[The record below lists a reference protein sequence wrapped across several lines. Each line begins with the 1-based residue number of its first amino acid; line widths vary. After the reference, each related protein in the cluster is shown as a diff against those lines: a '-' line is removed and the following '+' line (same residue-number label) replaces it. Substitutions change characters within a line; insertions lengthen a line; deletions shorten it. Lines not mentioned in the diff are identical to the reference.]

1 MSAPDLPA
9 DGDDV
14 EALLALNH
22 WLARRDAE
30 ARVRWMLEHVPG
42 AHALSSSFGAQA
54 AVSLHLLASHA
65 PDIPV
70 ILIDTGYLFPETYQ
84 FVDTLSERL
93 ALNLKVYRPS
103 IGRAW
108 AEARYGK
115 LWEQGIEGL
124 DRYNRIR
131 KVEPMQRA
139 LAELGVQGWF
149 AGLRRSQSRSRR
161 AIDFVEWRPDPSTAS
176 KGGGRASDGSSRPVR
191 QGVSDGGGSGHAP
204 DPPIRRST
212 GKAIL
217 RNPGMGRWKLHPIAD
232 WSDRDVGRY
241 LQRHGLP
248 YHPLW
253 EQGYISIGDTH
264 TTQRWEPGMDAE
276 DTRFFGLKRECG
288 LHELP

>member
-1 MSAPDLPA
+1 VSAPVLPA
-9 DGDDV
+9 DGDDA

-22 WLARRDAE
+22 WLAGRDAE
-30 ARVRWMLEHVPG
+30 TRVRWMLEHVPG

-54 AVSLHLLASHA
+54 AVSLHLLASRA

-93 ALNLKVYRPS
+93 ALNLKVYRPI

-139 LAELGVQGWF
+139 LTELGVQGWF

-161 AIDFVEWRPDPSTAS
+161 AIDFVEWRL
-176 KGGGRASDGSSRPVR
+176 GSS
-191 QGVSDGGGSGHAP
+191 GA
-204 DPPIRRST
+204 
-212 GKAIL
+212 A
-217 RNPGMGRWKLHPIAD
+217 RWKLHPIAD

-241 LQRHGLP
+241 LQQHGLP